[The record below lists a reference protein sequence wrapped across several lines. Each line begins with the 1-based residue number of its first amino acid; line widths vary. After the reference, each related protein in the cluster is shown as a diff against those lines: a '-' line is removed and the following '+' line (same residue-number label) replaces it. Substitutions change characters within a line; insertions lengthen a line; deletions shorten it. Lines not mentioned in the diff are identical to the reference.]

1 MRKKLIQQFFS
12 LFVAIT
18 FFFATTPHDFIHL
31 FAGHKDTIDHYYP
44 GKTELSNK
52 HIHCEFL
59 RIAIATFVS
68 SAEYHLVCLEQHF
81 QELSVIIP
89 VSYYFNLPRTSYL
102 RGPPA
107 FC

>member
-1 MRKKLIQQFFS
+1 MRNKLFQQVFS

-44 GKTELSNK
+44 GRTDVSNK

-68 SAEYHLVCLEQHF
+68 SEEYHLVHIEQCYK
-81 QELSVIIP
+81 ELSVIIP
-89 VSYYFNLPRTSYL
+89 VIYHSNLPHTSYL

-107 FC
+107 LC